1 MTPGSLIHYF
11 RALFIGFVLSIVADH
26 SAIGESKDQKHRSKS
41 SSFQSSGQVAHTNRN
56 GRQGKVLV
64 GASIWN
70 REVAMHSTF
79 LEWYF
84 SSNPKS
90 ELKSPIIGDV
100 SLGLNIP
107 SSPIHKSSLKSS
119 ITTAMAPTPPYQNLA
134 FHPRA
139 SSSKSQ
145 APNDVL
151 ATINEGVT
159 SIDVTYKVVWTAC
172 EPPPPGFISQT
183 PSVSRLAAEG
193 IWTSR
198 EPPPPG
204 FLSQTPSVSRLAAE
218 GIWTSR
224 EPPPPGLLS
233 QLPPLNGRAAEF
245 LSTSSQNPFVG
256 RREAGSAS
264 IRFQEPPGS
273 VRITGSAVARSVRD
287 NYQSQH
293 SGPSV
298 PTPQPMP
305 EEKLPCTAILKRGTL
320 GALSTCIYNAITDNF
335 SDFSANDGTWAHQNG
350 YHDYGDVQMST
361 RKW

>member
-1 MTPGSLIHYF
+1 
-11 RALFIGFVLSIVADH
+11 
-26 SAIGESKDQKHRSKS
+26 
-41 SSFQSSGQVAHTNRN
+41 
-56 GRQGKVLV
+56 
-64 GASIWN
+64 
-70 REVAMHSTF
+70 
-79 LEWYF
+79 
-84 SSNPKS
+84 
-90 ELKSPIIGDV
+90 
-100 SLGLNIP
+100 
-107 SSPIHKSSLKSS
+107 
-119 ITTAMAPTPPYQNLA
+119 MAPTPPYQNLA

-361 RKW
+361 RKWLQGGWVSVEDDNGNDFLFVTVERDHGVVRVWRPNMVAKRVIEGGKTELTHEEIMRLGLNEDASF